1 MIRMYRVNLKHT
13 DNRKDPDYVFDINSE
28 TDESEHDDCN
38 MSTITQEQSYINEN
52 KYIVFESAI
61 ENLIMRLKCD
71 ECNCP
76 VDSED
81 IVKDL
86 SEGTS
91 ITYNVYCTSGHL
103 IMKWNSQPH
112 IGKMPVGNLLVSAST
127 LFSGQTF

>member
-1 MIRMYRVNLKHT
+1 MIRMYHVNLKHT

-71 ECNCP
+71 CP

-91 ITYNVYCTSGHL
+91 ITSYNEVEFTTSYWQNASRKL
-103 IMKWNSQPH
+103 ACFCFYSFQWTD
-112 IGKMPVGNLLVSAST
+112 LLT
-127 LFSGQTF
+127 YFTIC